1 MLNDMRLYIAIVMY
15 MVGGLSLMIFNF
27 VVIYRTKVKDKNT
40 GKLNTQWRR
49 VILLESP
56 DGTEKSEFSEKH
68 EKYLYKKLKN
78 VENLEVFS
86 NALEYYRER
95 RDISSVFDGY
105 MNMAAKSSVFQR
117 LAFDYRRARNEERAY
132 FAYFISMF
140 PQLAGDT
147 YTNLLDILI
156 SYIENANI
164 YCRTNVLKALC
175 KIGNIQALVNALEV
189 MNDNY
194 IFMYQR
200 FLTDELMAFAG
211 DKEALSLFL
220 WAKYKNWNAQLMVSI
235 VIFITMVSG
244 EFKEVFF
251 PILQSE
257 DTDPEI
263 RLAVVRYYRKYKYE
277 PVRPILIEY
286 VADSA
291 NINLAIVSAH
301 TLSSYPGEDTTAA
314 LNNALRSSNWH
325 LRYNSASNLVD
336 LGLSTGDMSTLSAID
351 DKYAKEIVN
360 YMMELKNVAPLT
372 EVKSRREGER
382 VDAS

>member
-27 VVIYRTKVKDKNT
+27 VVIYRNKVKDKNI
-40 GKLNTQWRR
+40 GKLNAQWRR
-49 VILLESP
+49 VILLEAP
-56 DGTEKSEFSEKH
+56 DGVEKTEFSAKH
-68 EKYLYKKLKN
+68 EQFLYSKLKN
-78 VENLEVFS
+78 VENLEVFAS
-86 NALEYYRER
+86 ALEYYKER
-95 RDISSVFDGY
+95 RDISTVFDGY

-132 FAYFISMF
+132 FAYFISIF
-140 PQLAGDT
+140 PQLAGDS

-175 KIGNIQALVNALEV
+175 KIGNIQALVNALDV

-194 IFMYQR
+194 IFIYQR

-235 VIFITMVSG
+235 VIFITMVSD

-251 PILQSE
+251 PILQNE
-257 DTDPEI
+257 KTDPEV
-263 RLAVVRYYRKYKYE
+263 RLAVMRYYRRYKYE
-277 PVRPILIEY
+277 PVRPVLIEC
-286 VADSA
+286 VADSS
-291 NINLAIVSAH
+291 NINLAIVAAH
-301 TLSSYPGEDTTAA
+301 TLSAYPGEDTTAA

-336 LGLSTGDMSTLSAID
+336 LGVSTGDMSTLSAID

-360 YMMELKNVAPLT
+360 YMMELKNIELQPET
-372 EVKSRREGER
+372 KSSKEGEH
-382 VDAS
+382 VNAS